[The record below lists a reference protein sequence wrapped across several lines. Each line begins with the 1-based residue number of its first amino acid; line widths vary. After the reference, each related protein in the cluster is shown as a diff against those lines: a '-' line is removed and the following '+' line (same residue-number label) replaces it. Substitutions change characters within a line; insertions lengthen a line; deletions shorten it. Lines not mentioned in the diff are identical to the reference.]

1 MLLKERSVEVL
12 RFFRFGACHREEGRD
27 QDRESGSAIL
37 WCYSTSRRFGR
48 TWRRRFKSAALRLL
62 EFLVISFDALI
73 AACDPQSSFRSAAV
87 RRRRDIS
94 DRVEDIRANRYIPT
108 RAEPLLPGI
117 EEDDLDSVVAD
128 SVNLTSSDSEEE
140 EDPLEGAHS
149 GLG

>member
-1 MLLKERSVEVL
+1 VVLQHFKKVRGER
-12 RFFRFGACHREEGRD
+12 RG
-27 QDRESGSAIL
+27 
-37 WCYSTSRRFGR
+37 GR

>member
-1 MLLKERSVEVL
+1 MVLQHFKKVRGER
-12 RFFRFGACHREEGRD
+12 RG
-27 QDRESGSAIL
+27 
-37 WCYSTSRRFGR
+37 GR

-62 EFLVISFDALI
+62 EFLVISFDALL

-94 DRVEDIRANRYIPT
+94 DRVEDIRAN
-108 RAEPLLPGI
+108 
-117 EEDDLDSVVAD
+117 LDSVVAD